1 MIEDFKEGLSVEPLK
16 DSRILSV
23 SYESGNPELAANA
36 VNRLIDN
43 YTDANFE
50 QRNDFTRRAS
60 GGMEQQLQ
68 ELKVK
73 VEKSQQA
80 LIDYE
85 RQNLIVN
92 VGDKGT
98 INDERLEQL
107 NKDYTT
113 AESDRVQKQSL
124 YELAKANEGQVGII
138 VRRQSSP
145 AFGGEIQRSQGS
157 LC

>member
-1 MIEDFKEGLSVEPLK
+1 MAA
-16 DSRILSV
+16 RI
-23 SYESGNPELAANA
+23 
-36 VNRLIDN
+36 VNHLIDN
-43 YTDANFE
+43 YIESNFQE
-50 QRNDFTRRAS
+50 RNEFTRRAS

-68 ELKVK
+68 DLKSK

-92 VGDKGT
+92 VGDKQT

-113 AESDRVQKQSL
+113 AESDRVQKESL

-138 VRRQSSP
+138 VQDDVLQHLEEKYNDLK
-145 AFGGEIQRSQGS
+145 A
-157 LC
+157 CVC